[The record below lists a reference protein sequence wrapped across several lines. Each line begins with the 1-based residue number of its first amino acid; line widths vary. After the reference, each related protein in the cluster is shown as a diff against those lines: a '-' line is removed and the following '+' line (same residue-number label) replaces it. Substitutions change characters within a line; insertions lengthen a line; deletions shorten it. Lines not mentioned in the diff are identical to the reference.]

1 MLKKILLVFSLF
13 ILSSQS
19 YGEVVKVFEFTENEL
34 SNLEEKKVRGAKN
47 KTIFSLGN
55 NENGNFLKAVS
66 SNGGSGIGKEIEI
79 DLEKTPFLNI
89 TWKVEKDLSGID
101 ERSKKGH
108 DFAARMFV
116 VKKTGA
122 TPLSNRAINFVF
134 SSNEDVNKSWPS
146 PYFSKSIDYVL
157 SSTKEHLNYI
167 SGYEKYA
174 FTIGYQRRSLGNVQI
189 LRNIID
195 NKLFGAI
202 KEILIQFG
210 DVHYSFNSFR
220 SEKNIA
226 GVVSQVLILG
236 SIDKEGKVILVHPS
250 QKSENG
256 LPIA

>member
-34 SNLEEKKVRGAKN
+34 FNLEEKKVRGAKN
-47 KTIFSLGN
+47 KTIFSVGN

-157 SSTKEHLNYI
+157 SSTKEHFNEWVNAKVNVKELFKQLHDLDLKNLDGVALMADTDNSKLNSVAY
-167 SGYEKYA
+167 
-174 FTIGYQRRSLGNVQI
+174 YQ
-189 LRNIID
+189 NI
-195 NKLFGAI
+195 FFSA
-202 KEILIQFG
+202 E
-210 DVHYSFNSFR
+210 
-220 SEKNIA
+220 
-226 GVVSQVLILG
+226 
-236 SIDKEGKVILVHPS
+236 
-250 QKSENG
+250 
-256 LPIA
+256 

>member
-1 MLKKILLVFSLF
+1 MFKKILLVFGLF

-19 YGEVVKVFEFTENEL
+19 NGEVIKVFEFTESEL

-47 KTIFSLGN
+47 KTIFSIGN

-66 SNGGSGIGKEIEI
+66 SNGGSGIGKEIKI

-89 TWKVEKDLSGID
+89 TWKVEKNLSGIN

-134 SSNEDVNKSWPS
+134 SSNEDVNQFWAS

-157 SSTKEHLNYI
+157 SSTKENSNEWVTAKANVKDLFKQLHDLDLKNLDGVALMADTDNSKLNSIAY
-167 SGYEKYA
+167 
-174 FTIGYQRRSLGNVQI
+174 YQ
-189 LRNIID
+189 NIYFSAD
-195 NKLFGAI
+195 
-202 KEILIQFG
+202 
-210 DVHYSFNSFR
+210 
-220 SEKNIA
+220 
-226 GVVSQVLILG
+226 
-236 SIDKEGKVILVHPS
+236 
-250 QKSENG
+250 
-256 LPIA
+256 

>member
-1 MLKKILLVFSLF
+1 MFKKILLVFSLF

-34 SNLEEKKVRGAKN
+34 SNFEEKKVRGAKN
-47 KTIFSLGN
+47 KTIFSVGN

-157 SSTKEHLNYI
+157 SSTKEHLNEWVSAKVNVKELFKQLHDLDLKNLDGVALMADTDNSKLNSVAY
-167 SGYEKYA
+167 
-174 FTIGYQRRSLGNVQI
+174 YQ
-189 LRNIID
+189 NI
-195 NKLFGAI
+195 FFSA
-202 KEILIQFG
+202 E
-210 DVHYSFNSFR
+210 
-220 SEKNIA
+220 
-226 GVVSQVLILG
+226 
-236 SIDKEGKVILVHPS
+236 
-250 QKSENG
+250 
-256 LPIA
+256 

>member
-1 MLKKILLVFSLF
+1 MFKKILLVFGLL

-19 YGEVVKVFEFTENEL
+19 YGEVIKVFEFTENEL
-34 SNLEEKKVRGAKN
+34 SNLEEKKVRGAKS
-47 KTIFSLGN
+47 KTIFSVGIN
-55 NENGNFLKAVS
+55 DNGNFLKAVS

-79 DLEKTPFLNI
+79 DLEKTPILNI

-157 SSTKEHLNYI
+157 SSTKEHLNVWVSAKVNVKDLFKQLHDLDLKNLDGVALMADTDNSKLNSVAY
-167 SGYEKYA
+167 
-174 FTIGYQRRSLGNVQI
+174 YQ
-189 LRNIID
+189 NI
-195 NKLFGAI
+195 FFSA
-202 KEILIQFG
+202 E
-210 DVHYSFNSFR
+210 
-220 SEKNIA
+220 
-226 GVVSQVLILG
+226 
-236 SIDKEGKVILVHPS
+236 
-250 QKSENG
+250 
-256 LPIA
+256 